1 MVQENRTAS
10 WSAVFLA
17 SLILLGGLIFLWRDY
32 DCCSHKGIDPL
43 QFDHNIVDRLNAA
56 QSNDLF
62 KLTTGIYVQSLSF
75 ASANDVEVT
84 GRIWQRVP
92 PGMELPDGA
101 EMGVLFPDAITK
113 HEDNLTPIYQN
124 FSLPSG
130 ARLFVWNFQ
139 VTMRQGFDY
148 SAYPL
153 DGKLVWIRFWTND
166 VENNVQLVPDLGS
179 YTSTAPGS
187 GMGISETLVSGE
199 WQVKDSFFGYEQ
211 VSYGTDFGRDTR
223 GLSGKPLR
231 PELRFYIVLK
241 RNFTDAFLVNLVPLF
256 VTLGL
261 LFGLMMTVSRDPD
274 EAGRLGFNTMAVF
287 GSTAGLFFI
296 SLLGHIQIRQ
306 QFAGSQIVYIE
317 YFYIVSYVVLLFVS
331 VFSFWI
337 TYSENPKESWL
348 LRRDGHNVK
357 LFYWPAILICVLAIS
372 IWQLHFAH

>member
-10 WSAVFLA
+10 WSAVFIA
-17 SLILLGGLIFLWRDY
+17 SLLLLAGLVYLWSDY
-32 DCCSHKGIDPL
+32 ECCSDHGIDPL
-43 QFDHNIVDRLNAA
+43 QFDHNVQQRLTDAG
-56 QSNDLF
+56 SDDLF

-75 ASANDVEVT
+75 ASSTDVEVT
-84 GRIWQRVP
+84 GRIWQRLP
-92 PGMELPDGA
+92 PGIELPDGA
-101 EMGVLFPDAITK
+101 EMGVLFPDAISK
-113 HEDNLTPIYQN
+113 HDDNLTPIYQN
-124 FSLPSG
+124 FALPSG
-130 ARLFVWNFQ
+130 AKLFVWNFQ
-139 VTMRQGFDY
+139 VTLRQGFNY
-148 SAYPL
+148 SSYPL

-166 VENNVQLVPDLGS
+166 VQNQVQLVPDLGS
-179 YTSTAPGS
+179 YDSTEPGS
-187 GMGISETLVSGE
+187 DMGIADTLVSGE
-199 WQVKDSFFGYEQ
+199 WSVQDSFFGYEQ

-223 GLSGKPLR
+223 GQKDQLLR
-231 PELRFYIVLK
+231 PELRFYVVLK

-274 EAGRLGFNTMAVF
+274 EAGRLGFNTMAVY

-348 LRRDGHNVK
+348 LRDNGHNAK
-357 LFYWPAILICVLAIS
+357 LFYWPAILISVLAIS
-372 IWQLHFAH
+372 IWQLHFAP